1 MSQISTSVTPVPGA
15 ALATLPP
22 SARGL
27 AAASLSL
34 NTRRA
39 YSRAVER
46 LDRWL
51 AGRPLDDVHLATYLA
66 HLFDAGRSP
75 SVAAQLVAAVKLR
88 AKLAGAAPPPGA
100 ATARVLKG
108 FRREGRNRGR
118 GQVTGLRW
126 EQADAAAALAE
137 RSSLAGFRDAA
148 ILAVASDAM
157 LRVAE
162 IAVLDIEDLAVEAD
176 GTGRLTIRNSKT
188 DQEGEGAVAF
198 IGVPGVRRL
207 RIWLGAIGATK
218 GPMFRRVRRGGHAT
232 LERMTARA
240 IRTVIAKR
248 AADAGVDGRISG
260 HSPRVGS
267 AQSLAAAGA
276 SVVEMQTVGRW
287 KSPTMPGLYARGQ
300 LAARGAVA
308 RLRYGA

>member
-1 MSQISTSVTPVPGA
+1 MSETSTSLTAVPVA
-15 ALATLPP
+15 ALATLPA

-27 AAASLSL
+27 AAASLSP

-39 YSRAVER
+39 YARSLER

-51 AGRPLDDVHLATYLA
+51 AGRPLDDAHLATYLA
-66 HLFDAGRSP
+66 HLFDAGLSP
-75 SVAAQLVAAVKLR
+75 AVAAQLVAAVKLR
-88 AKLAGAAPPPGA
+88 AKLAGDAPPPGA
-100 ATARVLKG
+100 ATARVLAG

-137 RSSLAGFRDAA
+137 RGSLAGLRDAA
-148 ILAVASDAM
+148 ILALASDAM
-157 LRVAE
+157 LRVGE
-162 IAVLDIEDLAVEAD
+162 IAALDIEDLAVEAD
-176 GTGRLTIRNSKT
+176 GTGRLTIRYSKT

-198 IGVPGVRRL
+198 IGAPGVRRL
-207 RIWLGAIGATK
+207 RAWLAAIGAET
-218 GPMFRRVRRGGHAT
+218 GAMFWRVRRGGHAQP
-232 LERMTARA
+232 ERMTARA

-248 AADAGVDGRISG
+248 AANAGVEGRISG

-287 KSPTMPGLYARGQ
+287 KSPTMPGRYSRGQ